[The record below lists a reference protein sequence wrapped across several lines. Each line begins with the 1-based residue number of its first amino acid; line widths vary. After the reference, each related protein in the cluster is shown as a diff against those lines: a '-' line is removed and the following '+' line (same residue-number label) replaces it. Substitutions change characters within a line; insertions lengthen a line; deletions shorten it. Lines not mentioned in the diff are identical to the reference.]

1 MLDVKPVA
9 EVSPQ
14 TVKPGQL
21 VAVPWFLDAEHS
33 YDLLSEMEF
42 SRVFVAVFIVSFGE
56 GLYSAIWRGFSWCR
70 VEGVFM

>member
-21 VAVPWFLDAEHS
+21 VVGHEAEVPWFLGAEH
-33 YDLLSEMEF
+33 
-42 SRVFVAVFIVSFGE
+42 RVMI
-56 GLYSAIWRGFSWCR
+56 Y
-70 VEGVFM
+70 